1 MLGSGGFLRVFWA
14 TLTPSNSFKHETQG
28 FEISFGSR
36 TEIGLIVVWNYHP
49 HDYGIL
55 WDIMEGS
62 SKFSLKSILLAS
74 FTFIMSTIVYVT

>member
-36 TEIGLIVVWNYHP
+36 TEIGLIVV
-49 HDYGIL
+49 
-55 WDIMEGS
+55 
-62 SKFSLKSILLAS
+62 
-74 FTFIMSTIVYVT
+74 